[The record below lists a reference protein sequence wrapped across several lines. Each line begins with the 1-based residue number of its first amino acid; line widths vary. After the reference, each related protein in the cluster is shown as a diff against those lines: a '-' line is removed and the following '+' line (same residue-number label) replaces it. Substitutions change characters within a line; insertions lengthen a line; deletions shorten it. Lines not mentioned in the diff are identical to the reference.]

1 MIMNNLLQ
9 QPALGK
15 PGRSRLQ
22 AFVFVSSAHPLKGPQ
37 GATFSPTTATLICG
51 ETEAVLIDTLIA
63 TEDVDALADCIAR
76 HGQQLTSILITHG
89 HPDHYFGM
97 DRLLSRFPAARVMAA
112 PGVVD
117 HIRANRSK
125 DLELFE
131 KIMSVDIAKPT
142 SLPEPLA
149 SDVIDLE
156 GEQLR
161 VVNVGQGDIAPSTVV
176 WTPTLEM
183 VVAGDVAYNSN
194 HLMLGLSGPEEWK
207 RWIESVNTLRAL
219 NPKTVIAG
227 HKKPEVSDEAEAIL
241 DGTEAYIRDFAQVT
255 ASSTTAEEVVSRM
268 RDKYPGYTNVT
279 ILVMSAE
286 AFFKRPGT

>member
-1 MIMNNLLQ
+1 MNSVLQ

-15 PGRSRLQ
+15 PGRSQLQ
-22 AFVFVSSAHPLKGPQ
+22 AFVFVSSAHPLTVAQ
-37 GATFSPTTATLICG
+37 GAMFSPTTATLICG

-76 HGQQLTSILITHG
+76 HGQRLTSILITHG

-97 DRLLSRFPAARVMAA
+97 DRLLSRFPDARVMAA
-112 PGVVD
+112 AGVVD
-117 HIRANRSK
+117 HIRENCSK
-125 DLELFE
+125 DLAQFE
-131 KIMSVDIAKPT
+131 KIMGVDIAKPT

-161 VVNVGQGDIAPSTVV
+161 IVDVGQGDIAPSTVV
-176 WTPTLEM
+176 WVPTLEM

-207 RWIESVNTLRAL
+207 RWIESVNALRAL
-219 NPKTVIAG
+219 KPKIVIAG
-227 HKKPEVSDEAEAIL
+227 HEKPGVSDEAEAIL
-241 DGTEAYIRDFAQVT
+241 NGTEAYIRDFTQVT
-255 ASSTTAEEVVSRM
+255 ASSTTAGEVVSRM
-268 RDKYPGYTNVT
+268 REKYPDYTNAT

-286 AFFKRPGT
+286 ASFKRPGA

>member
-1 MIMNNLLQ
+1 
-9 QPALGK
+9 
-15 PGRSRLQ
+15 
-22 AFVFVSSAHPLKGPQ
+22 
-37 GATFSPTTATLICG
+37 
-51 ETEAVLIDTLIA
+51 
-63 TEDVDALADCIAR
+63 
-76 HGQQLTSILITHG
+76 
-89 HPDHYFGM
+89 
-97 DRLLSRFPAARVMAA
+97 MAA
-112 PGVVD
+112 PDVVD

-161 VVNVGQGDIAPSTVV
+161 VVSVGQGDIAPSTVV
-176 WTPTLEM
+176 WIPPLEM

-219 NPKTVIAG
+219 RPKTIIAG
-227 HKKPEVSDEAEAIL
+227 HKKPGVSDDARAIL
-241 DGTEAYIRDFAQVT
+241 DGTEAYIRDFAEVT
-255 ASSTTAEEVVSRM
+255 ASSTTAEEIVSRM
-268 RDKYPGYTNVT
+268 RDRYLDYANAT
-279 ILVMSAE
+279 ILFMSAE
-286 AFFKRPGT
+286 AFVNRPSA

>member
-1 MIMNNLLQ
+1 
-9 QPALGK
+9 
-15 PGRSRLQ
+15 
-22 AFVFVSSAHPLKGPQ
+22 
-37 GATFSPTTATLICG
+37 
-51 ETEAVLIDTLIA
+51 
-63 TEDVDALADCIAR
+63 
-76 HGQQLTSILITHG
+76 
-89 HPDHYFGM
+89 
-97 DRLLSRFPAARVMAA
+97 MAA

-117 HIRANRSK
+117 HIRANRSQ
-125 DLELFE
+125 DLAQFE

-176 WTPTLEM
+176 WIPTLEM

-207 RWIESVNTLRAL
+207 RWIESVNALRAL
-219 NPKTVIAG
+219 KPKTVIAG

-268 RDKYPGYTNVT
+268 RDKYPGYSNVT

-286 AFFKRPGT
+286 AFFKRPGA